1 MQEAHSSN
9 QRKKISHGRAPI
21 GLHPELL
28 PATQKLKENGLWF
41 FFFFKRKNYKILA
54 ELLSR

>member
-41 FFFFKRKNYKILA
+41 FFFLKEKTIRF
-54 ELLSR
+54 